1 MKEEGVRMPREIG
14 TSFATPKRDP
24 LQLFRSTEVV
34 FVDGDASAILADK
47 FPVPHEVLVI
57 FEVGLQVPDVL
68 EQAQVLLMPRMGH
81 LYFGHE
87 TSPPLGNNFYFIPGK
102 E

>member
-1 MKEEGVRMPREIG
+1 MNV
-14 TSFATPKRDP
+14 DP

-47 FPVPHEVLVI
+47 FPVPHELFVV
-57 FEVGLQVPDVL
+57 FKVGLQVSHVM
-68 EQAQVLLMPRMGH
+68 EQTKVLLMPRMGH

-87 TSPPLGNNFYFIPGK
+87 TSPPLANNFDFIPGR